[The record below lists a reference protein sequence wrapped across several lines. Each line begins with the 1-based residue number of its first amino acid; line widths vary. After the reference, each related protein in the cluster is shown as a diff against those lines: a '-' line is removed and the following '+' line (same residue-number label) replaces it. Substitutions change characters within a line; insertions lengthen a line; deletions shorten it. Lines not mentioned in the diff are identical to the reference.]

1 MKQAHW
7 QSGGMSKE
15 SPMIISRV
23 LVVEDELDIQ
33 KVIKMSLKFRGVN
46 EVVVAN
52 DGEECLAVVGQVKPD
67 VILLDVAMPRL
78 DGYETCRRLKSNP
91 ATEPIPVIFLT
102 ASTQRSEEELCRQAG
117 ASGYMT
123 KPFDPITLHERMMAI
138 LERNKLPRAL

>member
-67 VILLDVAMPRL
+67 VILLD
-78 DGYETCRRLKSNP
+78 GYETCRRLKSNP